1 MEAEVLADLGLNV
14 IDLSQVNDTSSINNS
29 KFADAPE
36 VVKQIGERILAEDA
50 KGRSASRTE
59 AIIVSAT
66 GAITVVDE
74 FVN

>member
-1 MEAEVLADLGLNV
+1 M